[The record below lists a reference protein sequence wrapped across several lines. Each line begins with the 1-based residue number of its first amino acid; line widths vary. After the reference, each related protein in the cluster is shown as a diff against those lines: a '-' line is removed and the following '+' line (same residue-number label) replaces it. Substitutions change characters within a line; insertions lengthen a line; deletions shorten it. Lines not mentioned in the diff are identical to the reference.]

1 MLKTIFYRLFLC
13 LDIVDIVTRF
23 SRAFRK
29 PSVIWK
35 DLSNESSIM
44 ILWTLLLVILLLEC
58 FSFKDLPKVKVDDRA
73 MLTPQGKCKSS
84 SWIVLTDRAAI
95 CLTNRSIKKDCTVV
109 SRWYD
114 VSKVNELFVN
124 VSTETRKISK
134 TDKIVGRKFVL
145 LAIYG
150 SRQNPDELY
159 TFISFL
165 PNSVFNTLGDFFE
178 TIDIISFS
186 RNQSYSQV
194 RLGLQ
199 DSSYCGTVRSISL
212 FYYKCPANTTD
223 LVDFTEE
230 VAPNKTTREKKL
242 IGVCTTN
249 AVKKSA
255 PLSMTCYSNGTFE
268 VFGSCEC
275 RAGFTNRKNKC
286 EG

>member
-13 LDIVDIVTRF
+13 LDIGDIVTRF

-35 DLSNESSIM
+35 YLSNEHSIM
-44 ILWTLLLVILLLEC
+44 ILWTVLLVILLLEC
-58 FSFKDLPKVKVDDRA
+58 FSLKDLPKVKVDDRA
-73 MLTPQGKCKSS
+73 MLTPQGKCNS
-84 SWIVLTDRAAI
+84 SWVVLAHKAAI
-95 CLTNRSIKKDCTVV
+95 CSINRIIKKDCTVV
-109 SRWYD
+109 SRLYD

-134 TDKIVGRKFVL
+134 TDKIVRRKFVL

-159 TFISFL
+159 TTFISFL
-165 PNSVFNTLGDFFE
+165 PNSVFNTLGDFFK
-178 TIDIISFS
+178 TNDIISFS

-199 DSSYCGTVRSISL
+199 DSSYCGTVKSISL
-212 FYYKCPANTTD
+212 FYYMCPANTID

-242 IGVCTTN
+242 IGECTTN

>member
-13 LDIVDIVTRF
+13 LDIGDIVTRF

-35 DLSNESSIM
+35 DLSNEHSIM

-58 FSFKDLPKVKVDDRA
+58 FSLKDLPKVKVDDRA
-73 MLTPQGKCKSS
+73 MLTPQGKCNS
-84 SWIVLTDRAAI
+84 SWVVLAHTAAI
-95 CLTNRSIKKDCTVV
+95 CSINRIIKKDCTVV
-109 SRWYD
+109 SRLYD

-134 TDKIVGRKFVL
+134 TDKIVRRKFVL

-159 TFISFL
+159 TTFISFL

-199 DSSYCGTVRSISL
+199 DSSYCGTVKSSSL
-212 FYYKCPANTTD
+212 FYYMCPANTID

-242 IGVCTTN
+242 IGECTTN